1 MGGQQ
6 NLTVY
11 TPGID
16 VFRLILSFLQNDT
29 ANLHIKTTK
38 RKSRIIDLSTV
49 KKSIENIKNEDTEI
63 SEIFTAL
70 PGLQNSLGQCYLW
83 KSKDHLSWCY
93 KTEFSFSCFNIQVFL
108 GTWWMK
114 FIILLNT
121 VFLRTAWSWK
131 GNWCHIGNCGF
142 GHIYW
147 GNP

>member
-38 RKSRIIDLSTV
+38 RKSRIIDLPTV

-70 PGLQNSLGQCYLW
+70 PGLHKLTWSVLSL
-83 KSKDHLSWCY
+83 KK
-93 KTEFSFSCFNIQVFL
+93 
-108 GTWWMK
+108 
-114 FIILLNT
+114 
-121 VFLRTAWSWK
+121 
-131 GNWCHIGNCGF
+131 
-142 GHIYW
+142 
-147 GNP
+147 